1 MWSARRPGPVVG
13 GGVRSSGVTHSPQ
26 SPPCGRR
33 TGRGGPTPPERTPPP
48 AATRPVTRAA
58 LGNGP
63 ESDQGESKRRGRR
76 KVGQSPLGEL
86 AGSGVGRR
94 SAKIQINAT

>member
-1 MWSARRPGPVVG
+1 MGSARRPGPVVG
-13 GGVRSSGVTHSPQ
+13 GGVRSGGVDPS
-26 SPPCGRR
+26 
-33 TGRGGPTPPERTPPP
+33 P